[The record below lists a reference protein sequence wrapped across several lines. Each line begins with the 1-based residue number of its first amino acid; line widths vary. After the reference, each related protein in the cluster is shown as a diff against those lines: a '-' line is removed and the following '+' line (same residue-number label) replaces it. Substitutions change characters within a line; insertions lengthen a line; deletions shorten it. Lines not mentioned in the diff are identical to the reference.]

1 MAQQISR
8 KNHYV
13 PVWYQRRFL
22 SNKSDNLFC
31 LSLDYHKQL
40 PDGRIIS
47 YREVSKWPPSKC
59 FYERDLYT
67 TQFGEILNDEIERLL
82 MGTID
87 TEGAKAVSAISDG
100 NPSAVHYALQPFF
113 EYVDAQ
119 KLRTPKGLD
128 WIKSKYPGLTQV
140 ELMVEMQGLR
150 QMHCT
155 MWTEGVRE
163 IISAEDSDAKFIVTD
178 HPVTIYNS
186 AFPPESPACTYP
198 NDPPIELIG
207 SQTVFVLDENHC
219 LILTN
224 LEYAE
229 NPDNVELTARRTN
242 ARYRGQSIVRTDA
255 YIRTRKF
262 SRDEVIAINYLLKRR
277 AHKFIA
283 AGNRD
288 WLYPEQ
294 HFDGDWG
301 SIGKVLLPRDELW
314 RFGGE
319 IFVGHEDGSVYY
331 QDQFGRTSGSHKY
344 LRKKRKTNVGP
355 NDSCGC
361 GSGRKYK
368 RCCQHRSEQDR
379 PTWDV
384 YSIRERN
391 LMFSRAVQSI
401 LGLDKGKTWE
411 NVRRDLSDDMVKEI
425 HKAFGSL
432 WPNDTEIAN
441 LLPRPDSKISRGVY
455 LGTVDPRTVATN
467 AIGLLTYIDEIIIPN
482 PFINP
487 GYIKPKYSPT
497 HTPAQYK
504 EQTLKNVVLLL
515 TLEPFIHAGLIHLI
529 PDPTDFN
536 EEFRREV
543 WGIAK
548 ERTKNW
554 KPSEEDMKQFIS
566 LNEDD
571 FKRLLG
577 RLPEDAQRRKLRQAD
592 PNIKDEMVEQVLA
605 LMKKQHEEDPLALL
619 QPMEP
624 GQDHAQLKIIKGFN
638 LEIALFLAGLT
649 GSFVY
654 TDELLHWRHLHEH
667 TRAGS
672 SPQAIASWTPVTDAI
687 KAIMLPM
694 QHDANKLMKDRLSG
708 GQSGVIRNLITRLI
722 GSMLDNS
729 IPSRLNPMVIQLDSA
744 VKTVRQKLQEQ
755 SSESVFDMQFEFS
768 LPEAGF
774 ESNAVRRL
782 IVTFGRAKDIR
793 IVPIAMLLHLTSYRS
808 NRELKDHG
816 NSGKN

>member
-1 MAQQISR
+1 MAQQITR

-13 PVWYQRRFL
+13 PEWYQRRFL
-22 SNKSDNLFC
+22 SNKSNKLFY
-31 LSLDYHKQL
+31 LSLDYRKQL

-47 YREVSKWPPSKC
+47 YREVSEWPPSRC
-59 FYERDLYT
+59 FYKLDLYT
-67 TQFGEILNDEIERLL
+67 TQFGEILNDEIEHFL

-87 TEGAKAVSAISDG
+87 TEGARAVSAISDG
-100 NPSAVHYALQPFF
+100 NPSAVHYALRPFF
-113 EYVDAQ
+113 EYLDTQ

-128 WIKSKYPGLTQV
+128 WIKSKYPSLTQV

-155 MWTEGVRE
+155 MWSEGVRE
-163 IISAEDSDAKFIVTD
+163 IISAEASDVKFIVTD
-178 HPVTIYNS
+178 HPVTIYNA

-198 NDPPIELIG
+198 GDPPIEMIG

-224 LEYAE
+224 LEYAKT
-229 NPDNVELTARRTN
+229 PGDVELTARRTN

-283 AGNRD
+283 AGNKD

-294 HFDGDWG
+294 HFAEDW
-301 SIGKVLLPRDELW
+301 SKIGKVLLPRDELW

-319 IFVGHEDGSVYY
+319 TYVGYEDGSVYY
-331 QDQFGRTSGSHKY
+331 SDEFGRTSGSHKY
-344 LRKKRKTNVGP
+344 LQKKRTTNVGP
-355 NDSCGC
+355 NDFCGC

-368 RCCQHRSEQDR
+368 KCCQDRPERDR

-411 NVRRDLSDDMVKEI
+411 NVRRDLSDDQVKEI
-425 HKAFGSL
+425 HEAFGSL
-432 WPNDTEIAN
+432 WPKDTEIAS
-441 LLPRPDSKISRGVY
+441 LLTRSDQNISRGVY
-455 LGTVDPRTVATN
+455 LGTIDPRTVVAN
-467 AIGLLTYIDEIIIPN
+467 AIGLLTYVNEIILPN

-487 GYIKPKYSPT
+487 AYIRPEYNPT
-497 HTPAQYK
+497 HSPAQHK
-504 EQTLKNVVLLL
+504 EQTLKNVALLL
-515 TLEPFIHAGLIHLI
+515 TLEPFIHAGMIHLI

-536 EEFRREV
+536 EEFRRSV
-543 WGIAK
+543 WSMAK

-554 KPSEEDMKQFIS
+554 EPSEEDMRQFKY

-571 FKRLLG
+571 FNRLFR
-577 RLPEDAQRRKLRQAD
+577 RLPEQSQRRQLRQVD
-592 PNIKDEMVEQVLA
+592 PDMKEEMIEQVLA
-605 LMKKQHEEDPLALL
+605 LMKKQLEEDPLALL

-624 GQDHAQLKIIKGFN
+624 GHANAQLKIIKSFN

-654 TDELLHWRHLHEH
+654 TDMLLHWRHLHEH

-672 SPQAIASWTPVTDAI
+672 TPQTNASWTPVTDAI
-687 KAIMLPM
+687 KAIMFPM
-694 QHDANKLMKDRLSG
+694 QHDANKLMEDRLSG
-708 GQSGVIRNLITRLI
+708 GQSGSIRNLITRLL

-729 IPSRLNPMVIQLDSA
+729 IPARLHPMVAQLDSA
-744 VKTVRQKLQEQ
+744 VKRMQQKWQDQ
-755 SSESVFDMQFEFS
+755 TSESVHEMQFEFS
-768 LPEAGF
+768 VSAAGF
-774 ESNAVRRL
+774 ENNAVRRL
-782 IVTFGRAKDIR
+782 IVTFGRAKDIQ
-793 IVPIAMLLHLTSYRS
+793 IVPIAMLLHIRRQLT
-808 NRELKDHG
+808 N
-816 NSGKN
+816 

>member
-13 PVWYQRRFL
+13 PEWYQRRFFSNN
-22 SNKSDNLFC
+22 SNKLFY
-31 LSLDYHKQL
+31 LSLAPRKQL
-40 PDGRIIS
+40 PNGRIIS
-47 YREVSKWPPSKC
+47 CRDVSEWPPSRC
-59 FYERDLYT
+59 FYELDLYT

-87 TEGAKAVSAISDG
+87 TVGAKAVSAISGG
-100 NPSAVHYALQPFF
+100 NPRAVHDALQPFF
-113 EYVDAQ
+113 EYLDTQ

-155 MWTEGVRE
+155 MWAEGVRE
-163 IISAEDSDAKFIVTD
+163 IISAEDSDVKFIVTD
-178 HPVTIYNS
+178 HPVTIYNA

-198 NDPPIELIG
+198 GDPLIELIG

-224 LEYAE
+224 LEYAN
-229 NPDNVELTARRTN
+229 NPDDVELTARRTN

-283 AGNRD
+283 AGNKD
-288 WLYPEQ
+288 WLYPER
-294 HFDGDWG
+294 HFADDW
-301 SIGKVLLPRDELW
+301 SAIGKILLPRDELW
-314 RFGGE
+314 QFGGE
-319 IFVGHEDGSVYY
+319 IYVGYKDGSVYY
-331 QDQFGRTSGSHKY
+331 QDEFGRTSGAHKY
-344 LRKKRKTNVGP
+344 LQKKRKTNVGP
-355 NDSCGC
+355 NDFCGC

-368 RCCQHRSEQDR
+368 KCCQHRPEQDR

-391 LMFSRAVQSI
+391 LMFSHSVQRI
-401 LGLDKGKTWE
+401 LGLDKGKTWK
-411 NVRRDLSDDMVKEI
+411 NVRRDLSDDQVKEI
-425 HKAFGSL
+425 HEAYGSL
-432 WPNDTEIAN
+432 WPKDTEIAS
-441 LLPRPDSKISRGVY
+441 LLPMPDQNISRGVY
-455 LGTVDPRTVATN
+455 LGTIDPRTIAAN
-467 AIGLLTYIDEIIIPN
+467 AIGLLTYIDEIILPN

-487 GYIKPKYSPT
+487 AHIRPEYSPT
-497 HTPAQYK
+497 HSPAQHK
-504 EQTLKNVVLLL
+504 EQTLKNVILLL
-515 TLEPFIHAGLIHLI
+515 TLEPFIHAGMIHLI

-536 EEFRREV
+536 EELRRSV
-543 WGIAK
+543 WSMA
-548 ERTKNW
+548 EARTKNW
-554 KPSEEDMKQFIS
+554 EPSEEDMRQFNY

-571 FKRLLG
+571 LKRSFG
-577 RLPEDAQRRKLRQAD
+577 RLPEQSQRRQLRQVD
-592 PNIKDEMVEQVLA
+592 PDMKDEMIEQVLA

-624 GQDHAQLKIIKGFN
+624 GQDNAQLKIIKGFN

-654 TDELLHWRHLHEH
+654 TDTLLHWRHLHDH

-672 SPQAIASWTPVTDAI
+672 TPQTNASWSPMTDAI
-687 KAIMLPM
+687 KAIMFPI
-694 QHDANKLMKDRLSG
+694 QHDVNKLMEDRLSG
-708 GQSGVIRNLITRLI
+708 GQSGSTRRLITRLL
-722 GSMLDNS
+722 GSMLDNI
-729 IPSRLNPMVIQLDSA
+729 IPARLNPMVTQLDNA
-744 VKTVRQKLQEQ
+744 VKRMQQKRQEQ
-755 SSESVFDMQFEFS
+755 SSESVLDMQFEFS
-768 LPEAGF
+768 VPADGF
-774 ESNAVRRL
+774 ENNAVRRL
-782 IVTFGRAKDIR
+782 IVTFGRGKNIR
-793 IVPIAMLLHLTSYRS
+793 IVPIAMLLHIYQTAA
-808 NRELKDHG
+808 E
-816 NSGKN
+816 

>member
-13 PVWYQRRFL
+13 PEWYQRRFFSNS
-22 SNKSDNLFC
+22 SNKLFY
-31 LSLDYHKQL
+31 LSLDHSKKL

-47 YREVSKWPPSKC
+47 YREVSEWPPSRC
-59 FYERDLYT
+59 FYELDLYT

-87 TEGAKAVSAISDG
+87 AEGAKAVSAISDG
-100 NPSAVHYALQPFF
+100 NPSAVHNALRPFF
-113 EYVDAQ
+113 EYLDTQ

-155 MWTEGVRE
+155 MWAEGVRE
-163 IISAEDSDAKFIVTD
+163 IISAEDSDVKFIITD
-178 HPVTIYNS
+178 HPVTIYNA
-186 AFPPESPACTYP
+186 AFPPESPACSHP
-198 NDPPIELIG
+198 DDPLIELIG

-224 LEYAE
+224 LEYAK
-229 NPDNVELTARRTN
+229 NPSDVELTARRTN
-242 ARYRGQSIVRTDA
+242 ARYRGQDIVRTDA

-262 SRDEVIAINYLLKRR
+262 SRDEVIVINYLLKRR

-283 AGNRD
+283 AGNKD

-294 HFDGDWG
+294 HFAGDW
-301 SIGKVLLPRDELW
+301 SAIGKVLLPSDELW

-319 IFVGHEDGSVYY
+319 IYVGYEDGSVYY
-331 QDQFGRTSGSHKY
+331 QDEFGRTSGSHKY
-344 LRKKRKTNVGP
+344 LQKKRKTNVGP
-355 NDSCGC
+355 NDFCGC

-368 RCCQHRSEQDR
+368 KCCQDRPEQDR

-384 YSIRERN
+384 YSVRERN
-391 LMFSRAVQSI
+391 LMFSRSVQSI

-411 NVRRDLSDDMVKEI
+411 NVRRDLSDGQVKEI
-425 HKAFGSL
+425 HEAFGSL
-432 WPNDTEIAN
+432 WPKDTEIASM
-441 LLPRPDSKISRGVY
+441 LPRPDQNISRGVY
-455 LGTVDPRTVATN
+455 LGTIDPRTVAAN
-467 AIGLLTYIDEIIIPN
+467 AIGLLTYVNEIILPN

-487 GYIKPKYSPT
+487 AYIRPEYSPI
-497 HTPAQYK
+497 HSPAQHK
-504 EQTLKNVVLLL
+504 EQTLKNVLLLL
-515 TLEPFIHAGLIHLI
+515 TLEPFIHAGMIHLI

-536 EEFRREV
+536 EEFRRSV
-543 WGIAK
+543 WSMAE

-554 KPSEEDMKQFIS
+554 EISEEDMRQFNY

-571 FKRLLG
+571 IKRSIR
-577 RLPEDAQRRKLRQAD
+577 RLPEQSQRRQLRQVD
-592 PNIKDEMVEQVLA
+592 PDMKDEMIEQVLA

-624 GQDHAQLKIIKGFN
+624 GQANAQLKIIKGFN

-654 TDELLHWRHLHEH
+654 TDMLLHWRHLHEH

-672 SPQAIASWTPVTDAI
+672 TPQTNASWSPVTDAI
-687 KAIMLPM
+687 KAVMFPM
-694 QHDANKLMKDRLSG
+694 QHDVNKLMEDRLSG
-708 GQSGVIRNLITRLI
+708 GRSGSIRRLI
-722 GSMLDNS
+722 AQLFGSMLDTS
-729 IPSRLNPMVIQLDSA
+729 TPARLSSMVTQLDSA
-744 VKTVRQKLQEQ
+744 VKIMQQKRQDQ
-755 SSESVFDMQFEFS
+755 SSESVLDMQFELS
-768 LPEAGF
+768 VPTAGF
-774 ESNAVRRL
+774 ENNAVRRL

-793 IVPIAMLLHLTSYRS
+793 IVPIAMLLHINQTAA
-808 NRELKDHG
+808 E
-816 NSGKN
+816 